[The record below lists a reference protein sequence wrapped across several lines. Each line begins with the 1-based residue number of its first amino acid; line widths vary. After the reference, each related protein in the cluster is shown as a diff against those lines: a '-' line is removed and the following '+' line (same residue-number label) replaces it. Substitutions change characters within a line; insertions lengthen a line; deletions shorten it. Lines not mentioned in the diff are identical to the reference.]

1 MVLNFYF
8 QNCPAYVSLA
18 VPQEAPAR
26 ALLCVA
32 DDEGV
37 GCALAASVS
46 GFFSSVAMALK
57 PTEQGDTHQGVH
69 HSKRKAQWE
78 ELSADRNLQWGP

>member
-1 MVLNFYF
+1 MRPWHF
-8 QNCPAYVSLA
+8 PGS
-18 VPQEAPAR
+18 PQGR

-32 DDEGV
+32 EEEGV

-57 PTEQGDTHQGVH
+57 PTGQRDASRGVH
-69 HSKRKAQWE
+69 GSKRRLTVGRAACYSKPTVG
-78 ELSADRNLQWGP
+78 D